1 MLPGCSSTF
10 SDCSQA
16 AARQLPSCC
25 TEVSDTC
32 RKPLGEAGSRHGA
45 WGRRRH
51 GASARYRHGASGR
64 RGLRPSC
71 LGDALGRHRGSTVRR
86 RATHAAMRCATRLPG
101 RSATLF
107 AGQPPIN
114 FACSTINCKADTV
127 ASASGCSFPRFPR
140 TAWGHRGWASA
151 VCYGFRS
158 HCGPSQVVRALTSN
172 HDAEHVVV
180 APALPR
186 RQVVPREYA
195 SRISIHQRR
204 TAQTTYNIHQT
215 SRSPPVHAQ
224 AQFQEKID
232 PNTAN
237 LSDLRS

>member
-114 FACSTINCKADTV
+114 FACSTINCKAVTV

-140 TAWGHRGWASA
+140 TAWGHCGWASA
-151 VCYGFRS
+151 VRYGFGS

-172 HDAEHVVV
+172 HDAEHV
-180 APALPR
+180 R
-186 RQVVPREYA
+186 RRR
-195 SRISIHQRR
+195 SSI
-204 TAQTTYNIHQT
+204 
-215 SRSPPVHAQ
+215 AQ
-224 AQFQEKID
+224 ASGSSTRVCKQNINTSATHSTDNIQHTSDIKIAASTCTSPIPRKD
-232 PNTAN
+232 
-237 LSDLRS
+237 RSKHSKLV